1 MPILDFDPIRD
12 VWSSLAAG
20 YDRLVTPTHLW
31 LGNEALRRAGL
42 ASGMSFLD
50 VACGSGALSLPAAR
64 LGARVTAVDLSPAMV
79 ERLEAR
85 ARQAGID
92 TLQARVMD
100 GAALQ
105 LDDDTFD
112 MTGSQY
118 GVMLFPDLMAGLAE
132 MVRVTRP
139 GGTVLVIALGLP
151 EEVEFMRFMMDA
163 IQAAVPEFPDLSREP
178 PPLPFQI
185 GRPNKLRHRLI
196 TTGLRDVRVERLTE
210 SLRFRSGQALWDW
223 LMSSNPIPGQLV
235 ADLSQQQQ
243 ARILEELDARV
254 RDRAGNEASAVLTSR
269 VNIGIG
275 TKRD

>member
-42 ASGMSFLD
+42 TNGMSFLD

-64 LGARVTAVDLSPAMV
+64 LGARVTAIDLSPAMV
-79 ERLEAR
+79 ERLAAR

-92 TLQARVMD
+92 NIETRVMD
-100 GAALQ
+100 GAALR

-139 GGTVLVIALGLP
+139 GGTVLVVAFGLP

-210 SLRFRSGQALWDW
+210 PLRFTSGQALWDW
-223 LMSSNPIPGQLV
+223 LMYSNPIPGQLV

-254 RDRAGNEASAVLTSR
+254 QDRAGNDASAVLTSR